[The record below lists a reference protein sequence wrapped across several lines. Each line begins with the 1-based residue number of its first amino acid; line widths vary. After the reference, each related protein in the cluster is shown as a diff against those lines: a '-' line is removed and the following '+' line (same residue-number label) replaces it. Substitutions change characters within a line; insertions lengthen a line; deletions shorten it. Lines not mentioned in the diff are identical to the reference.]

1 MGDGSDVT
9 RRPTTLSGSTW
20 IPLGKVAA
28 IAVFA
33 ASAAVWATRVDNRL
47 QRIEDALIIRDAQW
61 IERWRVEAWV
71 RMFKQANPTLP
82 IPDLIGSN
90 G

>member
-1 MGDGSDVT
+1 MGDSSDVLK
-9 RRPTTLSGSTW
+9 RPTTLSGSTW

-28 IAVFA
+28 IVAFA
-33 ASAAVWATRVDNRL
+33 AGAAVWATKIDNRL
-47 QRIEDALIIRDAQW
+47 ESIEKAIIVRDAQW

-71 RMFKQANPTLP
+71 RMFKQANPAIP
-82 IPDLIGSN
+82 VPDLIG

>member
-1 MGDGSDVT
+1 VGDSSDVLK
-9 RRPTTLSGSTW
+9 RPSTLSGSTW
-20 IPLGKVAA
+20 IPLGKVVGIAA
-28 IAVFA
+28 FV

-47 QRIEDALIIRDAQW
+47 SRIEESLITRDAQW
-61 IERWRVEAWV
+61 IERWRVEAWI

-82 IPDLIGSN
+82 VPDLIG